1 MASTI
6 RSAMTADTL
15 DVRVIRKDFPIYQQP
30 YEDKPF
36 IYLDSA
42 ASSQRPEQVM
52 QAMDEYYRRFHSNV
66 HRGVY
71 TLAEEATARYEAARV
86 KVGRFLGAKDPSREV
101 VFTKNATEAFNLVAQ
116 GLGRVLLNQDS
127 VIVLTEMEH
136 HANLV
141 PWLIL
146 QEQIGFTIRYITFD
160 SDGYLVLDELDSILD
175 GASLL
180 GVTMMSNVLGTVNPI
195 AELAA
200 AAHRHGALFLADAAQ
215 FAPHFEVDVSGLDI
229 DLLCLTGHKML
240 GPTGIGALWA
250 RSEILD
256 RMTPFLGGGD
266 MIADVRLDGFVASE
280 IPYKFEAGTPPIAE
294 AVGWASAIDYLE
306 SVGMG
311 SLRAHDLKLTEYA
324 IANLTGSLGSAFKL
338 YGPKVAAD
346 RGGVVSFDLAGVHPH
361 DVAQVLDQHGVCVR
375 AGHHCAKPLMRQ
387 IGTAAT
393 ARASFYLY
401 NDEAD
406 IDALVAALEDAYALF
421 N

>member
-1 MASTI
+1 MASTVG
-6 RSAMTADTL
+6 SAMTKDAL
-15 DVRVIRKDFPIYQQP
+15 DVQLIRKDFPIFQQP
-30 YEDKPF
+30 PGDKPF
-36 IYLDSA
+36 VYLDSA
-42 ASSQRPEQVM
+42 ASSQRPELVV

-71 TLAEEATARYEAARV
+71 TLAEAATARYEAARIR
-86 KVGRFLGAKDPSREV
+86 VGRFLGAYDPAREI
-101 VFTKNATEAFNLVAQ
+101 VFTKNATEAFNLVTQ
-116 GLGRVLLNQDS
+116 GLGRVLLDKDS

-146 QEQIGFTIRYITFD
+146 QEQIGFNIRYITFD
-160 SDGYLVLDELDSILD
+160 ADGYLVLDDLDHLLE

-180 GVTMMSNVLGTVNPI
+180 GVTMMSNVLGTLNPI

-200 AAHRHGALFLADAAQ
+200 AAHRHGALILADAAQ
-215 FAPHFEVDVSGLDI
+215 FAPHFAVDVRALGV

-250 RSEILD
+250 RAEILD
-256 RMTPFLGGGD
+256 RMMPFLGGGD

-294 AVGWASAIDYLE
+294 AIGWAAAIDYLE
-306 SVGMG
+306 SVGMER
-311 SLRAHDLKLTEYA
+311 LRAHDLRLTEYA
-324 IANLTGSLGSAFKL
+324 IANLTGTLGDAFKL
-338 YGPKVAAD
+338 YGPKISAD

-387 IGTAAT
+387 IGTTAT

-401 NDEAD
+401 NDETD
-406 IDALVAALEDAYALF
+406 IDALVIALEDAYALF